1 MSASNKSETCF
12 VKSGDDLM
20 AATRYGVMML
30 RHASFDGRRKVTQR
44 GGLSTTALASL
55 LLGELAR
62 ERPDMQ
68 R

>member
-1 MSASNKSETCF
+1 
-12 VKSGDDLM
+12 L
-20 AATRYGVMML
+20 L
-30 RHASFDGRRKVTQR
+30 SFGRDTVEVSTPDGRRKITQR
-44 GGLSTTALASL
+44 GGSSTTSLASL